1 VKTGMLVV
9 AGLVAILVLSMPQ
22 TLGSFFGSHGFET
35 RECEECHVSAVNAG
49 QVMADLNCISCHNT
63 MSNEHHTTS
72 PQCITCHPVA
82 DTLSDLAE
90 SHRNVMNQALESE
103 VMEGENEACFLC
115 HAGLNVQFS
124 FNRPRFIEFD
134 MVNDNGDWI
143 LVNLTTGPAAV
154 WITSNQRNAGSHQWI
169 SPVEIQCPA
178 CHVDITENISS
189 HYYPSSGHTSEAEC
203 SICHKRSASSHAAT
217 SMACFEGNCHTD
229 HEGDLIANIRGQP
242 FEYQSNICIGCHN
255 ENPDFK
261 NEPSNTHFR
270 VYLEPVY
277 GVERTDIERIT

>member
-1 VKTGMLVV
+1 MLVIAGV
-9 AGLVAILVLSMPQ
+9 AAILVLSMPQ
-22 TLGSFFGSHGFET
+22 TLESFIGSHGYET
-35 RECEECHVSAVNAG
+35 RECEACHANVVNTG
-49 QVMADLNCISCHNT
+49 LMMADLDCISCHNT
-63 MSNEHHTTS
+63 MNDGHNITS
-72 PQCITCHPVA
+72 LQCITCHPVTDA
-82 DTLSDLAE
+82 LSDQAE
-90 SHRNVMNQALESE
+90 SHRNVVNQALESE

-115 HAGLNVQFS
+115 HGGLNVQFS
-124 FNRPRFIEFD
+124 ISRPQYIEFD
-134 MVNDNGDWI
+134 MVNDHGDWI
-143 LVNLTTGPAAV
+143 IVNLITGPAAM
-154 WITSNQRNAGSHQWI
+154 WTASNQQNAGSHQWV
-169 SPVEIQCPA
+169 SPVEVQCPD

-217 SMACFEGNCHTD
+217 STACFEETCHIG

-277 GVERTDIERIT
+277 GVERTEI